1 MLSNTLFIIYMIMC
15 FLSLQAIT
23 LALIIRKHTTTG
35 SAPGLSEL
43 PEILQ

>member
-23 LALIIRKHTTTG
+23 LALIIRSTLLPA
-35 SAPGLSEL
+35 APGLSEL